1 MKKKIILYTLLSVFI
16 SLLITACGQE
26 KDQEL
31 EDLINKLPS
40 VQGDPFDSNSPSQKE
55 DNISYISVIG
65 KIVSSSKDS
74 FTIKLEEQEQ
84 KFYIDSTTNV
94 YGGKIEL
101 DQYVT
106 VTYNESDKTEKKI
119 YAFAVTVLND
129 ESGEGSSEQTNE
141 ITTADVTEASSA
153 SMEETTAPETTAGNI
168 IATEATTQTTD
179 EVTAPAQTAPDAA
192 AISES
197 ETAVT
202 GAS

>member
-65 KIVSSSKDS
+65 KIIFSSKDS

-129 ESGEGSSEQTNE
+129 ESDVNGSEQTNG
-141 ITTADVTEASSA
+141 ITTDDVTEDSSA
-153 SMEETTAPETTAGNI
+153 AMEETTVPETTAGNI
-168 IATEATTQTTD
+168 ITTEATVQTTD
-179 EVTAPAQTAPDAA
+179 EVTASEQTTPDTA

-202 GAS
+202 GA

>member
-65 KIVSSSKDS
+65 KIISSSKDS

-101 DQYVT
+101 DQHVT

-129 ESGEGSSEQTNE
+129 KSDVNGSEQTNG
-141 ITTADVTEASSA
+141 ITTDDVTEDSSA
-153 SMEETTAPETTAGNI
+153 AMEETTVPETTAGNI
-168 IATEATTQTTD
+168 ITTEATVQTTD
-179 EVTAPAQTAPDAA
+179 EVTTPAQATPDTA

-202 GAS
+202 GA

>member
-65 KIVSSSKDS
+65 KIISSSKDS

-84 KFYIDSTTNV
+84 KFYIDSATNI
-94 YGGKIEL
+94 YGGEIEL

-119 YAFAVTVLND
+119 YAFAITVLND
-129 ESGEGSSEQTNE
+129 KSDVNGSEQTNG
-141 ITTADVTEASSA
+141 ITTDDVTEDSSA
-153 SMEETTAPETTAGNI
+153 AMEETTVPETTAGNI
-168 IATEATTQTTD
+168 ITTEATVQTTD
-179 EVTAPAQTAPDAA
+179 EVTASEQTTPDTA

-202 GAS
+202 GA